1 MKAIGLR
8 SGLLSIAW
16 ILLIWLVFIP
26 PVLGAEVNNLQAAI
40 DEYMN
45 ATVKTGRFNGSILVA
60 QKGEVMVKKGYGTA
74 NFEWQI
80 PNTSET
86 IFRLGSVTKQFCAA
100 CIMQLEEKGLLSL
113 NDQLQK

>member
-60 QKGEVMVKKGYGTA
+60 QKAKSWLKKDMERRT
-74 NFEWQI
+74 
-80 PNTSET
+80 
-86 IFRLGSVTKQFCAA
+86 
-100 CIMQLEEKGLLSL
+100 LSGKSPIHL
-113 NDQLQK
+113 RPSFVWVR

>member
-45 ATVKTGRFNGSILVA
+45 ATVKNR
-60 QKGEVMVKKGYGTA
+60 
-74 NFEWQI
+74 
-80 PNTSET
+80 
-86 IFRLGSVTKQFCAA
+86 
-100 CIMQLEEKGLLSL
+100 
-113 NDQLQK
+113 